1 MSSSDFFYGIKDGI
15 YWFFENALEPL
26 ADLPWQG
33 VLIFGFIA
41 FAYWMKRQIDY
52 NKIAENDSDQIK

>member
-1 MSSSDFFYGIKDGI
+1 MSSSDFFYGLKDGI
-15 YWFFENALEPL
+15 YWLFENTLEPL